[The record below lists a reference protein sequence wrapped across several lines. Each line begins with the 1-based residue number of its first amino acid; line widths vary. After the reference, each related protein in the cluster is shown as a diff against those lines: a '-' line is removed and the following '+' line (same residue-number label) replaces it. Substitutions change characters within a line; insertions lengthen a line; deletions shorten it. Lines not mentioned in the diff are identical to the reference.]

1 MIGKKWE
8 IIEMY
13 KDMLIYKKDGT
24 IHFGNK
30 NFDSVRPKS
39 VLSAKNLI
47 TRYIN
52 KLNKKERNSLKYLKI
67 EKGE

>member
-8 IIEMY
+8 IIEIY
-13 KDMLIYKKDGT
+13 KDMLIYKKDDT

-30 NFDSVRPKS
+30 NFDSVRAKS

-52 KLNKKERNSLKYLKI
+52 KLNKKERNSLKYLKY
-67 EKGE
+67 GGV

>member
-13 KDMLIYKKDGT
+13 KDMLIYKKDDI

-47 TRYIN
+47 RRV
-52 KLNKKERNSLKYLKI
+52 K
-67 EKGE
+67 